1 MSITGKIKTL
11 FSDMGKTE
19 AIFPCTKT
27 RAVSDDNGI
36 GLNVLLDAKQEKA
49 KTALVSLA
57 PGSWSSNKQTVNVSG
72 ITANNIV
79 IVTPAPTS
87 LSAYGE
93 AGVYCSA
100 QAAGKLT
107 FTCTEV
113 PSVTLNVNVIILN

>member
-11 FSDMGKTE
+11 FSDFGKTE
-19 AIFPCTKT
+19 AIFPRTKVN
-27 RAVSDDNGI
+27 AISDDNGV

-49 KTALVSLA
+49 KSTSVSLA
-57 PGSWSSNKQTVNVSG
+57 SGSWSSNKQTVNVSG

-79 IVTPAPTS
+79 IVTPAPASLTS
-87 LSAYGE
+87 YGE

-107 FTCTEV
+107 FTCTDV
-113 PSVTLNVNVIILN
+113 PAATLNVNIIILN

>member
-11 FSDMGKTE
+11 FSDFEKTE
-19 AIFPCTKT
+19 AVFPCTKT

-49 KTALVSLA
+49 KTASVSLA
-57 PGSWSSNKQTVNVSG
+57 SGSWSSNKQTVNVSG
-72 ITANNIV
+72 VTASNIV
-79 IVTPAPTS
+79 IVTPAPAS

-107 FTCTEV
+107 FTCTDI
-113 PSVTLNVNVIILN
+113 PSVALDVNVIILN

>member
-11 FSDMGKTE
+11 FSDFGKTE
-19 AIFPCTKT
+19 AIFPKTKVN
-27 RAVSDDNGI
+27 AVSDDNGV

-49 KTALVSLA
+49 KSASVSLA

-79 IVTPAPTS
+79 IVTPAPAS
-87 LSAYGE
+87 VSAYGE

-107 FTCTEV
+107 FTCTDV
-113 PSVTLNVNVIILN
+113 PTATLNVNIIILN